1 MAVCPGAHLG
11 NGEFAIRAV
20 RNDALARLK
29 MEQDTIKVYGDE
41 SISPGFKEQE
51 NVVAL
56 GDPASAEAHAHAPP
70 QWFYI

>member
-29 MEQDTIKVYGDE
+29 MEQDTIKVYGDDRYR
-41 SISPGFKEQE
+41 PGSKSRRTWSLWAIQF
-51 NVVAL
+51 
-56 GDPASAEAHAHAPP
+56 PP
-70 QWFYI
+70 KRTRMRLRNGST